1 MKYEFDIIVVGA
13 GHAGCEA
20 ALAAARMGM
29 ETSLLTIRRDR
40 IAQMSCNPAIGGL
53 AKGQL
58 VRELDALGGEMAK
71 VTDATGIQFRMLNLR
86 KGPAMRS
93 PRAQADRKLYR
104 EEMRRRVEAQERLTV
119 LDEVVDDLLVKNGK
133 VTGVRTHSGSE
144 YAARAVILTTG
155 TFLKGLIH
163 IGEHQ
168 EVGGRFGEPAAER
181 LSDSLTAHGLK
192 IRRLKT
198 GTPPRLEGK
207 TIDYSKMR
215 EQPGDPD
222 PKPFSFSTK
231 KLNRPQVPCYLTWTT
246 PETHEIL
253 RKNLDRA
260 PLFTGQIQSAGPRY
274 CPSVELKIVRFP
286 DKDKH
291 QVFIEPEGL
300 DTTEVYCNG
309 LATSVP
315 KDVQEKMVH
324 SVPGLEA
331 AEITMY
337 GYAIEYDFAP
347 PTQLKPSLETK
358 GIKNLFHAGQIN
370 GTSGYEEAAVQGF
383 MAGINAVLKLR
394 GEGPLIL
401 RRDEAYIG
409 VLIDDL
415 VTKGT
420 EEPYRMFTS
429 RAEYRLLLRQD
440 NADRRLMA
448 HGHGLGLIGGEQFAA
463 LQEKEQ
469 RIAETIAFM
478 ESTRS
483 KDLPEVDLAQYLR
496 RPHVTFE
503 DVVQIS
509 PRLGEVCPDPG
520 VREQVQIEL
529 KYAGYIQRQMAQ
541 IRKFRKME
549 KWRIPDGLDYEHIQ
563 DLKREARAKLNEVRP
578 RSLGQASRIS
588 GVTPADISVLMV
600 YLTSKANRT

>member
-1 MKYEFDIIVVGA
+1 VKYEFDIIVVGA